1 MDMRKQYASRDYWR
15 GMLNA
20 SVCKLL
26 ILRAVCDRPGHGYE
40 IIRRVAALTHDVCV
54 PTEGTVYPVLREFE
68 ACGCLTV
75 HDDTV
80 RGRTRRVYCA
90 TPQGRAALRAGLA
103 VWRHGLAK
111 MSRALAD
118 KP

>member
-1 MDMRKQYASRDYWR
+1 MRKQYASRDYWR

-26 ILRAVCDRPGHGYE
+26 ILRAVCDRPSHGYE

-54 PTEGTVYPVLREFE
+54 PTEGTVYPVLREFV

-90 TPQGRAALRAGLA
+90 TLQGRAALRAGLA
-103 VWRHGLAK
+103 VWRHGRAK
-111 MSRALAD
+111 MSRALD
-118 KP
+118 DTP

>member
-1 MDMRKQYASRDYWR
+1 MRKHYASRDYWGGR
-15 GMLNA
+15 LNA

-26 ILRAVCDRPGHGYE
+26 ILRAVCERPGHGYE
-40 IIRRVAALTHDVCV
+40 IIRRVAALTRGVCV

-68 ACGCLTV
+68 ACGCLAV
-75 HDDTV
+75 HNDTV
-80 RGRTRRVYCA
+80 RGRTRHVYRA

-111 MSRALAD
+111 MRRALAD

>member
-20 SVCKLL
+20 GVCKLL
-26 ILRAVCDRPGHGYE
+26 ILRAVCDRPSHGYA

-54 PTEGTVYPVLREFE
+54 PTEVTVYPVLREFE

-75 HDDTV
+75 RDDTV
-80 RGRTRRVYCA
+80 RGRTRHVYRA
-90 TPQGRAALRAGLA
+90 TPQGRAALRAGLV

-118 KP
+118 TP

>member
-1 MDMRKQYASRDYWR
+1 MRKQYASRDYWR

-26 ILRAVCDRPGHGYE
+26 ILRAICDQPSHGYE
-40 IIRRVAALTHDVCV
+40 IIRRVAALTHNVCA
-54 PTEGTVYPVLREFE
+54 PTEGTVYPVLREFTV
-68 ACGCLTV
+68 CGCLTV
-75 HDDTV
+75 QNNTV
-80 RGRTRRVYCA
+80 HGRARHVYCA

-111 MSRALAD
+111 MNHALAD
-118 KP
+118 S

>member
-1 MDMRKQYASRDYWR
+1 MTMRKHYASRDYWR

-26 ILRAVCDRPGHGYE
+26 ILRAVCEQPGHGYE
-40 IIRRVAALTHDVCV
+40 IIRRVAALTHGVCV

-75 HDDTV
+75 CDDTV
-80 RGRTRRVYCA
+80 RGRTRHVYRA
-90 TPQGRAALRAGLA
+90 TAQGRAALRAGLA

-118 KP
+118 TL

>member
-1 MDMRKQYASRDYWR
+1 MGMRKHYASRDYWG

-26 ILRAVCDRPGHGYE
+26 ILRAVCERPGHGYE
-40 IIRRVAALTHDVCV
+40 IIRRVAALTRGVCV

-68 ACGCLTV
+68 ACGCLAV
-75 HDDTV
+75 HNDTV
-80 RGRTRRVYCA
+80 RGRTRHVYRA

-111 MSRALAD
+111 MRRALAD